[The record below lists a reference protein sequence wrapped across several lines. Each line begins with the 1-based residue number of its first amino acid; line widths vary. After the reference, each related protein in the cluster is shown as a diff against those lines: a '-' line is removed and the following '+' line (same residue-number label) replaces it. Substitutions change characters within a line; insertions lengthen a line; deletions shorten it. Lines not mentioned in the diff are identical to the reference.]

1 MSVSISPGMMPW
13 KLQADPSATGMKIG
27 SPATGADKVNF
38 GQFLMRG
45 LSEVNTMQHD
55 ADDAINQLLTG
66 AEVNSAEVLTT
77 VQKSEM
83 AFRLITQIRN
93 KLLSAYEELNNMRF

>member
-1 MSVSISPGMMPW
+1 MMPW

-27 SPATGADKVNF
+27 STVAGGEKVNF
-38 GQFLMRG
+38 GQFLMQG

-55 ADDAINQLLTG
+55 ANDAINQLLTG
-66 AEVNSAEVLTT
+66 ADVNSAEVLTT

-83 AFRLITQIRN
+83 AFRLITQVRN
-93 KLLSAYEELNNMRF
+93 KLLSAYEELNAMRF

>member
-13 KLQADPSATGMKIG
+13 KIQADPSATGMKIG
-27 SPATGADKVNF
+27 STSAGGDKVNF
-38 GQFLMRG
+38 GQFLMQG

-55 ADDAINQLLTG
+55 ANDAINQLLTG
-66 AEVNSAEVLTT
+66 ADVNSAEVLTT

-83 AFRLITQIRN
+83 AFRLITQVRN
-93 KLLSAYEELNNMRF
+93 KLLSAYEELNAMRF